1 MIQFRSIA
9 CSNQG
14 VLRYVYAFQV
24 PPIAIDAYGV
34 RELVPQLWRDEHLQV
49 RDRAAAIPRVGD
61 VPTIPSPVTTLIK
74 AGKSMQKVAYSHI
87 FFINFEFVFV
97 FYTVLLPSGVLY
109 TVSPAFNCT
118 LAQRIAGVGHT

>member
-14 VLRYVYAFQV
+14 VLRYVYGFQV

-74 AGKSMQKVAYSHI
+74 AGKSMQKVAYSYI
-87 FFINFEFVFV
+87 LFSLILNLCLCLTPSSFQVV
-97 FYTVLLPSGVLY
+97 SYTLFLPPS
-109 TVSPAFNCT
+109 
-118 LAQRIAGVGHT
+118 IAR